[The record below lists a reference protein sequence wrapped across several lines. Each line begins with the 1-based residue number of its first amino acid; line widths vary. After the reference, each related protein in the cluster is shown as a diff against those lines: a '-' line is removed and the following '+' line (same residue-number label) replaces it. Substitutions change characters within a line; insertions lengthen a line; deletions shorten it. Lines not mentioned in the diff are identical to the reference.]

1 MMTAQEQF
9 IPMHDTDEWRDFYAA
24 NKDALDEIGDEA
36 HCFALAQNQA
46 LVVGGDRDTA
56 QLLSVAILELRIKL
70 NQIDDSELKA
80 LCDAMLREAET
91 AEHSRLQKS
100 HEAPRG
106 RSSVTLKLV
115 K

>member
-46 LVVGGDRDTA
+46 LVVGGGA
-56 QLLSVAILELRIKL
+56 
-70 NQIDDSELKA
+70 
-80 LCDAMLREAET
+80 
-91 AEHSRLQKS
+91 
-100 HEAPRG
+100 APQFRVG
-106 RSSVTLKLV
+106 FVDE
-115 K
+115 